1 MYYVIYHEA
10 SSPEREPER
19 LYVKNEPFPTWEK
32 AAAYARTVSESC
44 KPRIVMEVAAQD
56 F

>member
-1 MYYVIYHEA
+1 MYYVIYHED
-10 SSPEREPER
+10 STPEGDPGR
-19 LYVKNEPFPTWEK
+19 LYVKNKPFPTWGE
-32 AAAYARTVSESC
+32 AAAYARTVDKSR